1 MRNIQENNMVN
12 FETIEMSISDGVAIL
27 TLNRPDRLNAW
38 THQMG
43 DELQQALRA
52 GNSDE
57 DVGAFVVTGAGRGF
71 CAGADIKDLFAVQA
85 DSGEVRQGS
94 EESSNWIDVV
104 RESKPVVAA
113 VNGAAIGV
121 GLTQIPVS
129 YTHLTLPTKA

>member
-1 MRNIQENNMVN
+1 
-12 FETIEMSISDGVAIL
+12 
-27 TLNRPDRLNAW
+27 
-38 THQMG
+38 MG

-104 RESKPVVAA
+104 KGVQACRSGGEWGGDWCW
-113 VNGAAIGV
+113 VNTDSSD
-121 GLTQIPVS
+121 GL
-129 YTHLTLPTKA
+129 YYCC